1 MRVLLRRAL
10 FASVL
15 LAAMAQGTEGGA
27 PLETSRQE
35 LRKLQGGQKAGEAP
49 SAKEGLRPSLPS
61 LVTPGQ
67 ESLPP
72 PELLSPEKLE
82 KERKLQKEREAR
94 KNWLVNGVQQL
105 EKTDKAK
112 EGLSQ
117 SETQLLPA
125 ASAAKTEEGR
135 DPHYLL
141 KLYDEQKKI
150 ETERQGD
157 AKVQRAPAADP
168 LAPFLQGWLGNSPA
182 RGQFFD
188 EFSRKTETGPVGP
201 APVVGPATPS
211 GTHAATP
218 TLGLAGPDK
227 APAAAAPNPY
237 LTELAPIRSSQ
248 PAPSALTS
256 TGAFNPAAN
265 NPVFSPPVV
274 VAPPPPA
281 EVRQPER
288 KAPQP
293 PSADDKKYFPQLNRF

>member
-1 MRVLLRRAL
+1 MTTLLRNAIL
-10 FASVL
+10 GSVL
-15 LAAMAQGTEGGA
+15 LAVVAQGTEGAA

-49 SAKEGLRPSLPS
+49 SAKEGLRPSLPT

-112 EGLSQ
+112 EGLDQ
-117 SETQLLPA
+117 PATEKIPA
-125 ASAAKTEEGR
+125 AETTKSNEGQ
-135 DPHYLL
+135 DPQYLL

-157 AKVQRAPAADP
+157 AKAQRAAPADP

-188 EFSRKTETGPVGP
+188 EFARKPDAGPTGT
-201 APVVGPATPS
+201 APVVGSAASSGGFNTASAHSLNEPHRTPAM
-211 GTHAATP
+211 
-218 TLGLAGPDK
+218 
-227 APAAAAPNPY
+227 AAPNPY
-237 LTELAPIRSSQ
+237 LVDTAPIRNSQ
-248 PAPSALTS
+248 PAGSPLTS
-256 TGAFNPAAN
+256 GAFTPLAA
-265 NPVFSPPVV
+265 NPVFNQPIVA
-274 VAPPPPA
+274 APPPPA
-281 EVRQPER
+281 EVRQPEK
-288 KAPQP
+288 KAPP
-293 PSADDKKYFPQLNRF
+293 PPQADDKKYFPQLNRF

>member
-1 MRVLLRRAL
+1 MTASLRNAIL
-10 FASVL
+10 GSVL
-15 LAAMAQGTEGGA
+15 LAAVAPGSESTA
-27 PLETSRQE
+27 PLESSRQE

-49 SAKEGLRPSLPS
+49 SAKDGLRPSLPT

-67 ESLPP
+67 ESLPS

-105 EKTDKAK
+105 EKTDKAR
-112 EGLSQ
+112 EGPGQ
-117 SETQLLPA
+117 PATEKLPA
-125 ASAAKTEEGR
+125 AETTKAGEGQ
-135 DPHYLL
+135 DPQYLL

-150 ETERQGD
+150 ETERQTD
-157 AKVQRAPAADP
+157 SRPQRATSADP

-188 EFSRKTETGPVGP
+188 EFSRKNEAGPVDS
-201 APVVGPATPS
+201 APVVGPTTPS

-218 TLGLAGPDK
+218 TLGLGGPDK
-227 APAAAAPNPY
+227 APAAPNPY
-237 LTELAPIRSSQ
+237 LTELAPIRNSQ

-256 TGAFNPAAN
+256 TGAFNPAAA
-265 NPVFSPPVV
+265 NPVFTPPVV

-281 EVRQPER
+281 EVRQPEK
-288 KAPQP
+288 KAPP
-293 PSADDKKYFPQLNRF
+293 PPQADDKKYFPQLNRF

>member
-1 MRVLLRRAL
+1 MSVPLSRAF
-10 FASVL
+10 FASLL

-27 PLETSRQE
+27 PLESSRQE

-67 ESLPP
+67 DSVPA

-112 EGLSQ
+112 EGVSQ
-117 SETQLLPA
+117 PETPPLP
-125 ASAAKTEEGR
+125 SATPPKEEGR
-135 DPHYLL
+135 DPQYLL

-188 EFSRKTETGPVGP
+188 EFSRKPDAAP
-201 APVVGPATPS
+201 AGAVPVVGPAASS
-211 GTHAATP
+211 GGHTATP
-218 TLGLAGPDK
+218 VPGLSMPDK
-227 APAAAAPNPY
+227 APAAPNPY

-248 PAPSALTS
+248 PAPSLAAPGT
-256 TGAFNPAAN
+256 FNPAIT
-265 NPVFSPPVV
+265 NPVFNQPVV
-274 VAPPPPA
+274 AAPVAPA

-288 KAPQP
+288 KAPP
-293 PSADDKKYFPQLNRF
+293 PPTADDKKYFPQLNRF

>member
-1 MRVLLRRAL
+1 MSIRLRTALLVLIVLAVV
-10 FASVL
+10 AS
-15 LAAMAQGTEGGA
+15 GTEGGA
-27 PLETSRQE
+27 PLESSRQE
-35 LRKLQGGQKAGEAP
+35 LRKLQGGQKNTDGP

-67 ESLPP
+67 ESLPS

-82 KERKLQKEREAR
+82 KERKLQQEKEAR

-117 SETQLLPA
+117 PEAEKPPSADVPRSSE
-125 ASAAKTEEGR
+125 SR
-135 DPHYLL
+135 DPQYLL

-150 ETERQGD
+150 ESERQSD

-188 EFSRKTETGPVGP
+188 EFSRKTDAGPVGP

-211 GTHAATP
+211 GTHTAPP
-218 TLGLAGPDK
+218 TLGFGGPDK
-227 APAAAAPNPY
+227 APITTAPNPY
-237 LTELAPIRSSQ
+237 LAELAPIRNSE
-248 PAPSALTS
+248 PVPTALTS
-256 TGAFNPAAN
+256 TGAFNPAAS
-265 NPVFSPPVV
+265 NPVFGPPVV
-274 VAPPPPA
+274 VSPAPPA
-281 EVRQPER
+281 EVRQPEK
-288 KAPQP
+288 KAPVP
-293 PSADDKKYFPQLNRF
+293 PLTDDKKYFPQLNRF